1 MKLLFRQI
9 YFHQYHLFSILP
21 TRNIRCHKIKYCS
34 NKLIIIILVAQ
45 DLLQNSPIKS
55 VFFSVDVTFFLSM
68 ATREEKNR
76 EIKQMQQLRRTGK
89 YVPNKR
95 RFSPFFLLLI
105 RSVRSRHG
113 LPHLAFPHVPFPC
126 ARDTSRHATP
136 RHGARAAAASAR
148 RPRTHTLVAPPP
160 SSRAGADASRRR
172 GRRGGAGDGDAPM

>member
-1 MKLLFRQI
+1 
-9 YFHQYHLFSILP
+9 
-21 TRNIRCHKIKYCS
+21 
-34 NKLIIIILVAQ
+34 
-45 DLLQNSPIKS
+45 
-55 VFFSVDVTFFLSM
+55 M

-126 ARDTSRHATP
+126 ARDTSRHAT
-136 RHGARAAAASAR
+136 ARARAAASAR

-172 GRRGGAGDGDAPM
+172 GRWRRADVICGWSADGGGFGSPRRRHVGAGVSLKESAATKFQTTDSPTASRSQKQINHAAW